1 MAQAAT
7 NGVAN
12 HLSESPTSP
21 TKRYHIPLTVGR
33 KVSEPHHK
41 IQYCIYIYI
50 IACLNKQLYINA
62 DDEIN
67 GVYGQ

>member
-12 HLSESPTSP
+12 HLSESSTSP

-50 IACLNKQLYINA
+50 YNSVFKQTVIH
-62 DDEIN
+62 
-67 GVYGQ
+67 QC